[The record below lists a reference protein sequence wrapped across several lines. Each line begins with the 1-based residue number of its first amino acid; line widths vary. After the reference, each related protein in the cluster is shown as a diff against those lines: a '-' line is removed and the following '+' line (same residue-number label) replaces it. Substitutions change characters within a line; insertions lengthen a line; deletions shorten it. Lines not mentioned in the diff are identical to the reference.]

1 MLADAI
7 DVLLRSPQYDDFYCR
22 RLLEIGCLEKFT
34 PFQKQRSLD
43 FIRLYEDELLDDAD
57 SYSRDA
63 EGDDEKDME
72 VESYYEPEQID

>member
-1 MLADAI
+1 M
-7 DVLLRSPQYDDFYCR
+7 
-22 RLLEIGCLEKFT
+22 EKFT
-34 PFQKQRSLD
+34 PFQKQQSLD